1 MITHLS
7 APCLLVAMP
16 SMLDSNFART
26 VLLLAEHN
34 SEGAVAFVLNRPSTV
49 PLKSMLSEIDR
60 EIPPAIPAWYGG
72 PIDTGTAI
80 ILHARKPADGDTE
93 IGSNVFLS
101 TSGKVLDSL
110 VAESEIAIR
119 DRANGQLVHDILN
132 PYRFLVGYAGWGAG
146 QLDDEIRAGSWLLHP
161 VDHDILFNTPW
172 SDMWTTITT
181 KMGIGRTI
189 AASVP
194 PVSHNAYLN

>member
-1 MITHLS
+1 MITHVS

-80 ILHARKPADGDTE
+80 ILHSRKPADGDTE
-93 IGSNVFLS
+93 IGTDIYLS

-110 VAESEIAIR
+110 IGESEVAIR
-119 DRANGQLVHDILN
+119 ERANGQLVHDILN
-132 PYRFLVGYAGWGAG
+132 PYRFLVGYAGWGPG

-161 VDHDILFNTPW
+161 VDHDLLFNTPW
-172 SDMWTTITT
+172 SDMWTKIAT
-181 KMGIGRTI
+181 KMGIGKTP
-189 AASVP
+189 AASVS

>member
-1 MITHLS
+1 MITHVS

-26 VLLLAEHN
+26 VMLLAEHN
-34 SEGAVAFVLNRPSTV
+34 NEGAVGFVLNRPSTV
-49 PLKSMLSEIDR
+49 PLKSMLSVIDR

-80 ILHARKPADGDTE
+80 ILHSRKPADGDTE
-93 IGSNVFLS
+93 IGSNIYLS
-101 TSGKVLDSL
+101 TSGRVLDSL
-110 VAESEIAIR
+110 IGESEVTIR
-119 DRANGQLVHDILN
+119 ERANGQLVHDILN

-161 VDHDILFNTPW
+161 VDQDIIFNTPW
-172 SDMWTTITT
+172 SDMWSIITT
-181 KMGIGRTI
+181 RMGIGK
-189 AASVP
+189 AAVASVP
-194 PVSHNAYLN
+194 PVAHTSYLN

>member
-1 MITHLS
+1 
-7 APCLLVAMP
+7 MP
-16 SMLDSNFART
+16 SMLDNNFSKT

-34 SEGAVAFVLNRPSTV
+34 SEGAVGFVLNRPSTV
-49 PLKSMLSEIDR
+49 PLKSMVSEIDR
-60 EIPPAIPAWYGG
+60 DIPPAIPAWYGG

-93 IGSNVFLS
+93 IGTNIYLS
-101 TSGKVLDSL
+101 TSGKILDSL
-110 VAESEIAIR
+110 IGESEIAIR
-119 DRANGQLVHDILN
+119 ERANGQLVHDILN

-161 VDHDILFNTPW
+161 VDQDLLFNTPW
-172 SDMWTTITT
+172 SDMWTQVTT
-181 KMGIGRTI
+181 KMGIGKTP
-189 AASVP
+189 AASVS